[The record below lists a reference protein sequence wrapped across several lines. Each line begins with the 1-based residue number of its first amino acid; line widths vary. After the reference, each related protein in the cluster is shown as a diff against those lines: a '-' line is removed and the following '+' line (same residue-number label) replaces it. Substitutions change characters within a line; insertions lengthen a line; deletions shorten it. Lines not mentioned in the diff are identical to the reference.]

1 MQRAVVN
8 KICDHKARDIVM
20 NDRPGLIGNSDRT
33 CRQPPLLGPAGELTR
48 SVALK
53 RLTALGS
60 PHYNPPL
67 KSLFSYGVAG
77 GSSLSDT
84 DNPSKSDMAGE
95 GSGSVSAADDAVL
108 QRTCL
113 HPIQQRTDLNIL
125 LWETGRPILLF
136 SLESFFFRAACVD
149 WRSFPSLTLVP

>member
-1 MQRAVVN
+1 MQKAVVN
-8 KICDHKARDIVM
+8 KICDRKAKDIVI
-20 NDRPGLIGNSDRT
+20 NDRPGLIGNIDRT
-33 CRQPPLLGPAGELTR
+33 CRQPPLLCPAGELTR

-77 GSSLSDT
+77 GSDLADT
-84 DNPSKSDMAGE
+84 DHPTKSDMAGE
-95 GSGSVSAADDAVL
+95 GGGSVSAADDAVL

-113 HPIQQRTDLNIL
+113 NPIQRRTGLHIL
-125 LWETGRPILLF
+125 L
-136 SLESFFFRAACVD
+136 
-149 WRSFPSLTLVP
+149 

>member
-1 MQRAVVN
+1 MQKAVVN
-8 KICDHKARDIVM
+8 KICDRKAKDIVI
-20 NDRPGLIGNSDRT
+20 NDRPGLIGNIDRT
-33 CRQPPLLGPAGELTR
+33 CRQPPLLCPAGELTR

-113 HPIQQRTDLNIL
+113 NPIQRRTGLHIL
-125 LWETGRPILLF
+125 L
-136 SLESFFFRAACVD
+136 
-149 WRSFPSLTLVP
+149 

>member
-77 GSSLSDT
+77 GSDLADT
-84 DNPSKSDMAGE
+84 DHPSKSKSDMAGE

-108 QRTCL
+108 QRT
-113 HPIQQRTDLNIL
+113 
-125 LWETGRPILLF
+125 
-136 SLESFFFRAACVD
+136 
-149 WRSFPSLTLVP
+149 